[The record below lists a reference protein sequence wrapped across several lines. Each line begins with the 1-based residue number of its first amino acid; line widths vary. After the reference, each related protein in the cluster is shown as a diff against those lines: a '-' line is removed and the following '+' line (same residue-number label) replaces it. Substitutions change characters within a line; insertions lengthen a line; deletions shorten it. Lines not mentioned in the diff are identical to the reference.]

1 MTVTLS
7 DEQYKN
13 LCTKL
18 NKLLGKFHKGL
29 KERDEYKKQQ
39 DELIVDI
46 GKLRERNKE
55 LENMWRTLKNELLG
69 RYEHYCFKFR
79 ELHPESKANRIGAIY
94 IGGKST
100 ADIIMSRM
108 EELDGTNEFYE
119 FLGQMEEDTN
129 EQPRTNRTISYK
141 C

>member
-18 NKLLGKFHKGL
+18 NKLLGKLHKAL

-55 LENMWRTLKNELLG
+55 LENMWRTVKNELLG
-69 RYEHYCFKFR
+69 RYEHYCFKIR
-79 ELHPESKANRIGAIY
+79 ELHPESKANRIGALY

-100 ADIIMSRM
+100 ADIILSRM
-108 EELDGTNEFYE
+108 EELEGTNEFYE

-129 EQPRTNRTISYK
+129 E
-141 C
+141 

>member
-18 NKLLGKFHKGL
+18 NKLLGKFHKAL
-29 KERDEYKKQQ
+29 KERDEYKKQR
-39 DELIVDI
+39 DELIGDI
-46 GKLRERNKE
+46 AKLRERNEE
-55 LENMWRTLKNELLG
+55 LENMWRTVKNELLG
-69 RYEHYCFKFR
+69 RYEHYCFKIR
-79 ELHPESKANRIGAIY
+79 ELHPESKANRIGALY

-100 ADIIMSRM
+100 ADIILSRT

-129 EQPRTNRTISYK
+129 E
-141 C
+141 

>member
-18 NKLLGKFHKGL
+18 NKLLGKFHKAL

-46 GKLRERNKE
+46 AKLRERNEE
-55 LENMWRTLKNELLG
+55 LENMWRTVKNELLG

-79 ELHPESKANRIGAIY
+79 ELHPESKANRIGALY

-129 EQPRTNRTISYK
+129 E
-141 C
+141 

>member
-1 MTVTLS
+1 MKVNYETGFQIGVM
-7 DEQYKN
+7 EAR
-13 LCTKL
+13 
-18 NKLLGKFHKGL
+18 L
-29 KERDEYKKQQ
+29 KKMRKQRDEYKKQR
-39 DELIVDI
+39 DEL
-46 GKLRERNKE
+46 
-55 LENMWRTLKNELLG
+55 NELLG

-79 ELHPESKANRIGAIY
+79 ELHPESKANRIGALY

-129 EQPRTNRTISYK
+129 E
-141 C
+141 

>member
-18 NKLLGKFHKGL
+18 NKLLGKFHKAL

-69 RYEHYCFKFR
+69 RYEHYCFKIR
-79 ELHPESKANRIGAIY
+79 ELHPESKANRIGALY

-100 ADIIMSRM
+100 ADIILSRM

-119 FLGQMEEDTN
+119 FLGQMEDDTN
-129 EQPRTNRTISYK
+129 E
-141 C
+141 

>member
-13 LCTKL
+13 LCTNF
-18 NKLLGKFHKGL
+18 NKLLDKFHKAL

-69 RYEHYCFKFR
+69 RYEHCCFKFR
-79 ELHPESKANRIGAIY
+79 ELHPESKANRIGALY
-94 IGGKST
+94 IGGKTT

-129 EQPRTNRTISYK
+129 E
-141 C
+141 

>member
-18 NKLLGKFHKGL
+18 NKLLGKFHKAL

-55 LENMWRTLKNELLG
+55 LENMWRTVKNELLG
-69 RYEHYCFKFR
+69 RYEHYCFKIR
-79 ELHPESKANRIGAIY
+79 ELHPESKANRIGALY

-100 ADIIMSRM
+100 ADIILSRM

-129 EQPRTNRTISYK
+129 E
-141 C
+141 